1 VPPAAQ
7 KAALLAIAIL
17 AAGCA
22 NPDRELRSLTAKRLA
37 LAPEVAWAKFQSNL
51 PVHDAA
57 REASILAAAS
67 DPESRRFF
75 ASQIAASRK
84 IQARLIESWKTGAPR
99 PIKPA
104 RPLSAELRPAIDAID
119 NLQRTALSRG
129 AHPPSPEEIETLAE
143 RVRPEN

>member
-1 VPPAAQ
+1 MPPASQ
-7 KAALLAIAIL
+7 KAAVLALALLAT
-17 AAGCA
+17 GCA
-22 NPDRELRSLTAKRLA
+22 SPDRELRTLTGKRLA

-51 PVHDAA
+51 PIHDPA

-75 ASQIAASRK
+75 AAQIAASRR
-84 IQARLIESWKTGAPR
+84 IQARLIESWKTGAPC

-104 RPLSAELRPAIDAID
+104 RSLSAELRPAIDAID
-119 NLQRTALSRG
+119 NQQRTALSRG
-129 AHPPSPEEIETLAE
+129 ARPPSPEEIETLAK